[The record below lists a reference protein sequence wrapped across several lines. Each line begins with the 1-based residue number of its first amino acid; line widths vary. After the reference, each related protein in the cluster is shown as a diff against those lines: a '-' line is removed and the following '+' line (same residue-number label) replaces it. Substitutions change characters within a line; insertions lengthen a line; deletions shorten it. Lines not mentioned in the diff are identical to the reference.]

1 MWWFVPREMNV
12 LDIWQNP
19 VADHESQL
27 LVNHCSI
34 SAYKMLGKEGVRNVI
49 TPCFLCKIKLLQW
62 ALDDVIKV
70 TQWEIQLFSLYCLE
84 SVDNSQQ
91 WTKESQWITHVSKVS
106 AKLPSVLDFFFITE
120 IHCQFTLKFRVLTNA
135 FLLTRSPLFFFSFC

>member
-1 MWWFVPREMNV
+1 MIVCSKRNECFRHLAEPCGWPLITTFG
-12 LDIWQNP
+12 Q
-19 VADHESQL
+19 SL
-27 LVNHCSI
+27 LNTCLRN
-34 SAYKMLGKEGVRNVI
+34 AGEEGVRNVI
-49 TPCFLCKIKLLQW
+49 NPCFLCKIKLLQW

-84 SVDNSQQ
+84 SVDNSQR

-120 IHCQFTLKFRVLTNA
+120 IRCQFALKFRVLTNA
-135 FLLTRSPLFFFSFC
+135 FLLTRSPLFFSFC